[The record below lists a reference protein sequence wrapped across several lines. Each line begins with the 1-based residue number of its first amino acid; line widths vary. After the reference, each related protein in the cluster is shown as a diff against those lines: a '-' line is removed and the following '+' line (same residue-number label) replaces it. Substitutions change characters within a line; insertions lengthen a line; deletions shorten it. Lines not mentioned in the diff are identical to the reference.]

1 MRDRRPV
8 DELSLEE
15 LERVLAVRRR
25 QARQSQINRMKK
37 EGRVVAPPPVR
48 PADAPPSDAVDLPPE
63 LADAVEPVG
72 KHLRK
77 AAPAMPQKVTP
88 PIHKAMPAFD
98 DDVDDVVAPVV
109 RRRSSGGGGGGRV
122 LNGFLLLA
130 EVAAVI
136 GLVLI
141 GANLLSARD
150 DLVETT
156 RREQEI
162 AQATR
167 SAALPT
173 VAPTAILRVD
183 VNDWV
188 LPGGH
193 TFIDGQPVQNLQE
206 LVSANIPS
214 HLLPEVQ
221 MNLIAPVVS
230 RPPRTAETALAL
242 NIPKLNLDETIIQ
255 GSDWEALRLGVG
267 QVLNGA
273 SPGDVS
279 GNVAL
284 SAHNDIYGELFRHL
298 DQLEPGDEF
307 SIRTEERVYNY
318 VVTRLEV
325 VDPTDVWVLENTG
338 LPTAVLISCYPYRVN
353 DKRIVVFA
361 DRVD

>member
-1 MRDRRPV
+1 MRDKRPV

-15 LERVLAVRRR
+15 LERLLAVRRR

-37 EGRVVAPPPVR
+37 EGRIVAPPPMH
-48 PADAPPSDAVDLPPE
+48 PPSSRAEDVTLPPE
-63 LADAVEPVG
+63 LADSVEPVD

-77 AAPAMPQKVTP
+77 AAPAMPQKVTRP
-88 PIHKAMPAFD
+88 MHKAMPTFD

-109 RRRSSGGGGGGRV
+109 RRHTAGGGGGGRV

-193 TFIDGQPVQNLQE
+193 TFINDQPVQNLQE
-206 LVSANIPS
+206 LVSADIPS

-221 MNLIAPVVS
+221 MNLIAPVVA

-242 NIPKLNLDETIIQ
+242 SIPKLNLDETIIQ

-318 VVTRLEV
+318 VVTRLEI

-338 LPTAVLISCYPYRVN
+338 LPTATLISCYPYRVN
-353 DKRIVVFA
+353 DKRIIVFA
-361 DRVD
+361 DRVG